1 MEEDE
6 QDIIFDRSIIQ
17 NKVIEERDDYVQDQ
31 NDRLNEDEE
40 EEE

>member
-6 QDIIFDRSIIQ
+6 QDIIFDRSIVQ

>member
-6 QDIIFDRSIIQ
+6 QDIYDRSIVQ

-40 EEE
+40 DEE